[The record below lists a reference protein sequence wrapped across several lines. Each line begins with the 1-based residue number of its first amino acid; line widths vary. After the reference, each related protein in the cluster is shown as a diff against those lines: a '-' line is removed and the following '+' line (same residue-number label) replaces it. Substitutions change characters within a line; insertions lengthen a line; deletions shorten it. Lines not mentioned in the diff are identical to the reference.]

1 MAFDFVF
8 RLTWS
13 CQEVV
18 SGFLGD
24 ERRVSRGHDARFR
37 VGMVAR
43 DVAVLALLALQAAAE
58 DAALAVHRLIVVLA
72 DFADQVQD
80 LKKNNNDRGK
90 LLKLD
95 AYFVAVATKVTKR
108 RKYCNY
114 FGRGVTDKL
123 DLMAAI
129 KRRLRSPQNY
139 GSLRSPVMQRSGL
152 KWRIRYRVTLSALQM
167 GSELGNAT
175 PSRKNICWV
184 RSEMDQSNH
193 QKIQSEVPVLRK
205 RKTLFFCI
213 ALQDKLNVD
222 CRPAN
227 SMLPRKM
234 KSLRRNSGIHS
245 AFFPFA

>member
-1 MAFDFVF
+1 
-8 RLTWS
+8 
-13 CQEVV
+13 
-18 SGFLGD
+18 
-24 ERRVSRGHDARFR
+24 
-37 VGMVAR
+37 MVAR
-43 DVAVLALLALQAAAE
+43 DVAVLALLALQAAE

-108 RKYCNY
+108 REYCKY

-175 PSRKNICWV
+175 PSRKNIC
-184 RSEMDQSNH
+184 
-193 QKIQSEVPVLRK
+193 
-205 RKTLFFCI
+205 
-213 ALQDKLNVD
+213 
-222 CRPAN
+222 
-227 SMLPRKM
+227 
-234 KSLRRNSGIHS
+234 
-245 AFFPFA
+245 